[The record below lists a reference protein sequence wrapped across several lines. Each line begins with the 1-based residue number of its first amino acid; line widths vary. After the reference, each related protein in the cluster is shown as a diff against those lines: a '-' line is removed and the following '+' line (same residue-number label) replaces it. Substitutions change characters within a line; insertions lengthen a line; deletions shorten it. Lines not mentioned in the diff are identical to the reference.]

1 MDELQHSKT
10 LCQDFDGDSNF
21 VTLDAAILLKE
32 GRFEDSRTKFEY
44 SRGISGPNCELLY
57 NLALCH
63 YRLKQYDKCMQY
75 IAEIIEKGTREHPEL
90 GVGTN
95 SEGIVVPSVG
105 NTQA

>member
-1 MDELQHSKT
+1 
-10 LCQDFDGDSNF
+10 
-21 VTLDAAILLKE
+21 LKE
-32 GRFEDSRTKFEY
+32 TRFEEAKTKFEY
-44 SRGISGPNCELLY
+44 SRGISGPSCELLY

-95 SEGIVVPSVG
+95 SEQMPVASIG